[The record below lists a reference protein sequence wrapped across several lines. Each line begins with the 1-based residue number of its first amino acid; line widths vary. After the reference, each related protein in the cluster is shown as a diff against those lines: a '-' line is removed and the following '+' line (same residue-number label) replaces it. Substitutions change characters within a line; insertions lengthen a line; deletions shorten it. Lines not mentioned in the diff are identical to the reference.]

1 MSTPEKDTAET
12 VEKLLAE
19 RRKVAGWIAA
29 LAAKRAETSPA
40 VYQKV
45 HDDYTAKLDKVQAKL
60 VAASD
65 SVQVAAVDVA
75 SRLTERE
82 EALAKK
88 RDERAEAEL
97 RAAVGEFSERE
108 WDKRRTK
115 LDDEVGAVT
124 AERDALRD
132 ELRRLR
138 DVLAEVAGTGR
149 VAEEESPAEVSGAA
163 DEGAVPEEASF
174 AADEGPYA
182 EAADEAQ
189 QGEAGQPD
197 DGAQPGGD
205 AVPESS
211 RPTPVSAEVVPA
223 PPTIPIHEQSV
234 IAPVEPAQPLAPS
247 FDELAF
253 LKSVVGRPTPVGTFH
268 PMEPALV
275 PKRTPADSRR
285 GTPKRGAAAP
295 PPTPEPEPP
304 APPPSEATDY
314 ATPEPPM
321 PFPDPVPEPRV
332 SQEMTPP
339 RESYFGRPTP
349 RTSEAIKSLRCQECG
364 TLNFPTE
371 WYCER
376 CGGELAAF

>member
-1 MSTPEKDTAET
+1 
-12 VEKLLAE
+12 
-19 RRKVAGWIAA
+19 VA
-29 LAAKRAETSPA
+29 
-40 VYQKV
+40 
-45 HDDYTAKLDKVQAKL
+45 
-60 VAASD
+60 
-65 SVQVAAVDVA
+65 
-75 SRLTERE
+75 
-82 EALAKK
+82 
-88 RDERAEAEL
+88 AEAEPS
-97 RAAVGEFSERE
+97 R
-108 WDKRRTK
+108 
-115 LDDEVGAVT
+115 
-124 AERDALRD
+124 
-132 ELRRLR
+132 
-138 DVLAEVAGTGR
+138 
-149 VAEEESPAEVSGAA
+149 
-163 DEGAVPEEASF
+163 
-174 AADEGPYA
+174 
-182 EAADEAQ
+182 
-189 QGEAGQPD
+189 
-197 DGAQPGGD
+197 GD

-211 RPTPVSAEVVPA
+211 RPTPVSSDVVPA
-223 PPTIPIHEQSV
+223 PPTIPIHEQSM

-285 GTPKRGAAAP
+285 GTPKRGSAAP
-295 PPTPEPEPP
+295 PPEPSSEPSAEPPAELPSETRSQSATPP
-304 APPPSEATDY
+304 APPSEAADY
-314 ATPEPPM
+314 ATPEPPT